1 VIPVTE
7 SNAADAARSVKAT
20 AVVSAG
26 SVRRSTS
33 IQALAVA
40 LCKVQREIDDPTKN
54 KKADAGKR
62 VYRYADLVQVL
73 DVVRPALTA
82 HGFAVT
88 QMPCEYEGQPAVT
101 TLLLHESGEWL
112 ESVFRLRP
120 VQADPQSVGSALT
133 YARRYALLALCGIAA
148 DDDDDAQ
155 RASSS
160 PARAAQQQLPK
171 PFDVADLLSRLALTG
186 SREAGLP
193 LYREYDTAARQ
204 GLISTD
210 DRAKLDAAFREWG
223 TKYPKPAT
231 TATK

>member
-1 VIPVTE
+1 MIPVNE

-40 LCKVQREIDDPTKN
+40 LCKVQREIDDPSKN
-54 KKADAGKR
+54 KRADAGKR
-62 VYRYADLVQVL
+62 GSYRYADLVQVL

-88 QMPCEYEGQPAVT
+88 QMPCEHEGQPAVT

-120 VQADPQSVGSALT
+120 VQSDPQSVGSALT

-155 RASSS
+155 RASS
-160 PARAAQQQLPK
+160 PARAAQQQQPPK
-171 PFDVADLLSRLALTG
+171 PFDAAALLARLSGATN
-186 SREAGLP
+186 REEGIP
-193 LYREYDTAARQ
+193 LYREYDAALKA
-204 GLISTD
+204 GAVAD
-210 DRAKLDAAFREWG
+210 ADRAKLDAAFKAWSE
-223 TKYPKPAT
+223 KYPKPAT
-231 TATK
+231 TK